1 MSPRPLKIFHIG
13 CIDSPF
19 RLKEPPNYRIAA
31 VLSGWNKLH
40 RNRVDAMAGIR
51 GSKSLAHKDV
61 AQVSAAIGALHFGTV
76 AIRIGQVVD
85 RPFDLFVKGRPATMG
100 VEFVNRP
107 VKFGVALSAD
117 VMTFFVEVIIFAG
130 KGTFCSFVLNYVPLF
145 GVQGVVILV
154 CHFVSLSLVSDRM

>member
-13 CIDSPF
+13 CIDSQF
-19 RLKEPPNYRIAA
+19 RLKEPPNYRITA

-40 RNRVDAMAGIR
+40 RNRVDAVAGIG
-51 GSKSLAHKDV
+51 GSKSLADKNV

-85 RPFDLFVKGRPATMG
+85 RPFDLFVEGRPATMG

-117 VMTFFVEVIIFAG
+117 VMTVFVKVIIFASEG
-130 KGTFCSFVLNYVPLF
+130 PFRSFVFNNVPLF